1 MGLTERR
8 KIKELEDVTLPAR
21 VKEIQELCGKG
32 IPIEVD
38 WESFAEDTEALNF
51 LDNLAGHR
59 LCMALRMICTDD
71 FSRQA
76 VRDGLKAVRI
86 KNVRS
91 KDQLRMTFEGGVL
104 EMHGAYALR
113 TDGIYHEGEIKDL
126 LMKKL

>member
-8 KIKELEDVTLPAR
+8 KIKELQDVTLPAR
-21 VKEIQELCGKG
+21 VNEIQQLCGKA
-32 IPIEVD
+32 IPFEVD
-38 WESFAEDTEALNF
+38 WESFADDAEALNF

-71 FSRQA
+71 FAREA
-76 VRDGLKAVRI
+76 VREGLKAVRV
-86 KNVRS
+86 KNVKS
-91 KDQLRMTFEGGVL
+91 KDQMRMTCDGGVL

-113 TDGIYHEGEIKDL
+113 TDGIFHEGEIKDL